1 MAFDNQAAGFLTK
14 EYSSVNRRVS
24 RASNADVSSINVCRI
39 NKVNPDDLTA
49 DIFIPE
55 LSKIVQ
61 GVPLS
66 FPSKGKEFGA
76 FFMPKEGQLCLVI
89 TTQFGRMFVLS
100 SSSISKNSIEEKIF
114 PGENVI
120 KSEQG
125 ATFRQDLWGSSI
137 ITAKNG
143 NTLSVDDSFVNN
155 SISMGVQ
162 ELTISSKL
170 LKGLPVD
177 INYLPWNTAVNKQYS
192 SPVNYEEFYS
202 DIEGLKSYNIS
213 DILTSGDINKSVSD
227 IILTD
232 MDSVKS
238 LAADFSDVLDDFSS
252 RIDTANTQ
260 IEIAALK
267 DEFKQKIKD
276 QFKIS
281 KKPCLVVQKG
291 NVTTKKPRDL
301 DDIASLSDEDF
312 EKSPEGNRLVL
323 KLSILDSDTQAENA
337 TISIDSKGIARLK
350 FKKLIID
357 APEGCIINGNNY

>member
-1 MAFDNQAAGFLTK
+1 
-14 EYSSVNRRVS
+14 
-24 RASNADVSSINVCRI
+24 
-39 NKVNPDDLTA
+39 
-49 DIFIPE
+49 
-55 LSKIVQ
+55 
-61 GVPLS
+61 
-66 FPSKGKEFGA
+66 
-76 FFMPKEGQLCLVI
+76 
-89 TTQFGRMFVLS
+89 MFVLS